1 MKKTFPVLAL
11 AIFSTMLGM
20 GILAPVMP
28 LFVTDMGASGIW
40 LGLIG
45 GGYHVSRAVLMPFIG
60 RWSDRT
66 GRKLI
71 LGTGLFLYAGI
82 SLLYIFADNLPGLLV
97 VRLLHGFVNGMIIP
111 IARAWVGD
119 ITPIGEEGRWQG
131 YFNAAFFSGSAVGP
145 ILGGLLMDVFNTDI
159 AFATMGGFNLVAFLA
174 VTIFLR
180 EQQKPTNVQKPSA
193 SFRVLGGNP
202 LFWGLFLQRTGLE
215 LCYATFV
222 FFLPVFANDQLG
234 LSASVIGILLG
245 VTLMLTSCLQLVT
258 GRLADRYDQRKLII
272 IGSIISFT
280 IVCFISHS
288 PNVTV
293 FALLIIV
300 RSLGSAI
307 SLPSSSAIT
316 VLLGRRFGMGS
327 VISLLGL
334 ATSIGMGLGPII
346 AGLIYDYL
354 GGISSVFY
362 YAGGMGII
370 SLLPFAILYRKD
382 QLQADNVT
390 LERASSESTE

>member
-1 MKKTFPVLAL
+1 
-11 AIFSTMLGM
+11 MLGM

-28 LFVTDMGASGIW
+28 LFVTDLGASGIW

-45 GGYHVSRAVLMPFIG
+45 GGYHVSRAILMPFIG

-66 GRKLI
+66 GRKLF

-82 SLLYIFADNLPGLLV
+82 SLLYIFAESLSWLFV

-131 YFNAAFFSGSAVGP
+131 YFNTAFFSGSAIGP
-145 ILGGLLMDVFNTDI
+145 VLGGVLMDVFNTDI
-159 AFATMGGFNLVAFLA
+159 AFAAMGGFNLVAFLA
-174 VTIFLR
+174 VTFFLR
-180 EQQKPTNVQKPSA
+180 EQEKPKNVQEPSA
-193 SFRVLGGNP
+193 SFRVLAASP
-202 LFWGLFLQRTGLE
+202 LFRGLFLQRTGLE

-222 FFLPVFANDQLG
+222 FFLPVFANDRLG

-245 VTLMLTSCLQLVT
+245 ATLLMTSGLQLLT

-272 IGSIISFT
+272 IGGIISFT
-280 IVCFISHS
+280 IVCFISYS
-288 PNVTV
+288 PSVVV
-293 FALLIIV
+293 FALLLFA

-334 ATSIGMGLGPII
+334 ATSIGMGLGPIL
-346 AGLIYDYL
+346 AGLIYDFL
-354 GGISSVFY
+354 GGITSLFY
-362 YAGGMGII
+362 YAGGMGLAG
-370 SLLPFAILYRKD
+370 LLAFAILYRKD
-382 QLQADNVT
+382 RLQDDNVA
-390 LERASSESTE
+390 EAPISGESTE

>member
-1 MKKTFPVLAL
+1 MVLVHMTGEDPPV
-11 AIFSTMLGM
+11 
-20 GILAPVMP
+20 
-28 LFVTDMGASGIW
+28 
-40 LGLIG
+40 
-45 GGYHVSRAVLMPFIG
+45 
-60 RWSDRT
+60 
-66 GRKLI
+66 
-71 LGTGLFLYAGI
+71 
-82 SLLYIFADNLPGLLV
+82 NLTL
-97 VRLLHGFVNGMIIP
+97 
-111 IARAWVGD
+111 
-119 ITPIGEEGRWQG
+119 
-131 YFNAAFFSGSAVGP
+131 
-145 ILGGLLMDVFNTDI
+145 
-159 AFATMGGFNLVAFLA
+159 NLEFRIA
-174 VTIFLR
+174 VTTETIL
-180 EQQKPTNVQKPSA
+180 V
-193 SFRVLGGNP
+193 
-202 LFWGLFLQRTGLE
+202 
-215 LCYATFV
+215 FV
-222 FFLPVFANDQLG
+222 YIVIDQ
-234 LSASVIGILLG
+234 SESVKVIR
-245 VTLMLTSCLQLVT
+245 LQLVT

-370 SLLPFAILYRKD
+370 SLLPFAMLYRKD

-390 LERASSESTE
+390 QERASSESTE